1 MPQLDVNG
9 WPPQLFWLA
18 ITFITL
24 YIVISRY
31 VVPRTGGVIEARKT
45 QVASDLSAAQKLKA
59 DTDAAISAYEASLA
73 EARQKAHAIGQEVRE
88 KLGAETDK
96 ERARLDGELG
106 QKIAGAEKLIADAK
120 TKALADV
127 HQVASDIA
135 GEISA
140 SLTGIKAG
148 AADIA
153 AAIERA
159 ARK

>member
-45 QVASDLSAAQKLKA
+45 QVASDLAAAQKLKS
-59 DTDAAISAYEASLA
+59 DTDSAIAAYEASLA

-96 ERARLDGELG
+96 ERARLDGQLA
-106 QKIAGAEKLIADAK
+106 QKIADAEKLISDAK

-135 GEISA
+135 GDITA

-153 AAIERA
+153 AAVDRA
-159 ARK
+159 AGK

>member
-18 ITFITL
+18 ITFFTL
-24 YIVISRY
+24 YFVISRY
-31 VVPRTGGVIEARKT
+31 VIPRTGGVIEARKS
-45 QVASDLSAAQKLKA
+45 QVASDLAAAQKLKG
-59 DTDAAISAYEASLA
+59 DTDSAIAAYEASLA
-73 EARQKAHAIGQEVRE
+73 EARQKANAIGQEVRE

-96 ERARLDGELG
+96 ERSRLDGELA
-106 QKIAGAEKLIADAK
+106 QKIASAEKLIGDAK
-120 TKALADV
+120 AKSLADV
-127 HQVASDIA
+127 RQVASDVA
-135 GEISA
+135 GEITA

>member
-18 ITFITL
+18 ITFFTL
-24 YIVISRY
+24 YFVISRY
-31 VVPRTGGVIEARKT
+31 IIPRTGGVIEARKS

-59 DTDAAISAYEASLA
+59 DTDSAIAAYEASLA
-73 EARQKAHAIGQEVRE
+73 EARQKANAIGQEVRE
-88 KLGAETDK
+88 KLGGETDK
-96 ERARLDGELG
+96 ERARLDGELA
-106 QKIAGAEKLIADAK
+106 QKIAAAEKLIGDAK
-120 TKALADV
+120 AKSLADV
-127 HQVASDIA
+127 RQVASDVA
-135 GEISA
+135 GEITA

-148 AADIA
+148 AADVA

>member
-1 MPQLDVNG
+1 MPQLDVNA

-18 ITFITL
+18 ITFFTL
-24 YIVISRY
+24 YFVISRY
-31 VVPRTGGVIEARKT
+31 VIPRTGGVIEARKT
-45 QVASDLSAAQKLKA
+45 HVASDLAAAQKLKGE
-59 DTDAAISAYEASLA
+59 TDSAIAAYEASLA
-73 EARQKAHAIGQEVRE
+73 EARQKANAIGQEVRDR
-88 KLGAETDK
+88 LGAETEK
-96 ERARLDGELG
+96 ERSRLDGELA
-106 QKIAGAEKLIADAK
+106 QKIAGAEKLITDAK
-120 TKALADV
+120 TKALTDV

-135 GEISA
+135 GDITA

>member
-1 MPQLDVNG
+1 MPQLDVTA

-18 ITFITL
+18 ITFVTL

-31 VVPRTGGVIEARKT
+31 VIPRTGGVIEARKS
-45 QVASDLSAAQKLKA
+45 QVASDLASAQKLKG
-59 DTDAAISAYEASLA
+59 DTDSAIAAYEASLA

-96 ERARLDGELG
+96 ERSRLDAELA
-106 QKIAGAEKLIADAK
+106 QKIASAEKLIGDAK
-120 TKALADV
+120 AKSLADV
-127 HQVASDIA
+127 HQVASDVAGDIA
-135 GEISA
+135 A

-153 AAIERA
+153 AAVERA

>member
-1 MPQLDVNG
+1 MPQLDVTA

-18 ITFITL
+18 ITFVTL

-31 VVPRTGGVIEARKT
+31 VIPRTGGVIEARKS
-45 QVASDLSAAQKLKA
+45 QVASDLAAAQKLKG
-59 DTDAAISAYEASLA
+59 DTDSAIAAYEASLA

-96 ERARLDGELG
+96 ERSRLDAELA
-106 QKIAGAEKLIADAK
+106 QKIASAEKLIGDAK
-120 TKALADV
+120 AKSLADV
-127 HQVASDIA
+127 HQVASDVAGDIA
-135 GEISA
+135 A

-148 AADIA
+148 VADIA
-153 AAIERA
+153 AAVERA

>member
-18 ITFITL
+18 ITFFTL
-24 YIVISRY
+24 YFVISRY
-31 VVPRTGGVIEARKT
+31 IIPRTGGVIEARKS

-59 DTDAAISAYEASLA
+59 DTDSAIAAYEASLA
-73 EARQKAHAIGQEVRE
+73 EARQKANAIGQEVRE
-88 KLGAETDK
+88 KLGGETDK
-96 ERARLDGELG
+96 ERARLDSELA
-106 QKIAGAEKLIADAK
+106 QKIAAAEKLIGDAK
-120 TKALADV
+120 AKSLADV
-127 HQVASDIA
+127 KQVASDVA
-135 GEISA
+135 GEITA

>member
-18 ITFITL
+18 ITFFTL
-24 YIVISRY
+24 YFVISRY
-31 VVPRTGGVIEARKT
+31 VIPRTGGVIEARKS

-59 DTDAAISAYEASLA
+59 DTDSAIAAYEASLA
-73 EARQKAHAIGQEVRE
+73 EARQKANAIGQEVRE
-88 KLGAETDK
+88 KLGGETDK
-96 ERARLDGELG
+96 ERARLDSELA
-106 QKIAGAEKLIADAK
+106 QKIAAAEKLIGDAK
-120 TKALADV
+120 AKSLADV
-127 HQVASDIA
+127 KQVASDVA
-135 GEISA
+135 GEITA